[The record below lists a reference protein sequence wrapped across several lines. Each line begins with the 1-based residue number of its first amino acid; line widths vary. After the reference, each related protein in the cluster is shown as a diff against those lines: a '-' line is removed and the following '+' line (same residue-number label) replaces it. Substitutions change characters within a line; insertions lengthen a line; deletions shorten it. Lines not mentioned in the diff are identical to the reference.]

1 MICSNCETQ
10 TTSLWRRNHRGESV
24 CNACGLYY
32 KLHQVERPK
41 AMKKDT
47 IQTRKRKP
55 KALNPLTHQTLPSVN
70 FPSSISQTTP
80 SMVVNSM
87 TNPSASMMNYSNNNN
102 HGNNTGQDQGNSYE
116 SKMMMHNILF
126 YQQQQMHLARDEE
139 ETGTI
144 SGNSSSIS
152 SNIDI
157 NNNNNKHDGNESN
170 ANTVAVIKIGN

>member
-1 MICSNCETQ
+1 M
-10 TTSLWRRNHRGESV
+10 GESV

-41 AMKKDT
+41 TMKKDT

-55 KALNPLTHQTLPSVN
+55 KALNSLSHQTLPSVN

-87 TNPSASMMNYSNNNN
+87 TNPSASMTSMMNFSNNNNN
-102 HGNNTGQDQGNSYE
+102 HGNNTGQDQGNTYE

-126 YQQQQMHLARDEE
+126 YQQQQQQMHLSRDEE
-139 ETGTI
+139 EAGTI

-157 NNNNNKHDGNESN
+157 NNNNNKHDANESN
-170 ANTVAVIKIGN
+170 GNTVAVIKIGN